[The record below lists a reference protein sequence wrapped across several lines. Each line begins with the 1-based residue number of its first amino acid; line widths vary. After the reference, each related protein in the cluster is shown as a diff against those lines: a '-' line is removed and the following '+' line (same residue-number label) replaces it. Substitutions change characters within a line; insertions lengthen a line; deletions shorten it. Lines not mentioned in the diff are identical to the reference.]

1 MTLDYG
7 IIGNR
12 QTAALI
18 SSKGSIDWCCFPRF
32 DSPSVFAKL
41 LDNRKGGSFE
51 VIPTGRYVTEQT
63 YIKNTNVLSTS
74 FKSRHG
80 EFEVLD
86 FFPCYVGQQ
95 KKFKSFQEIHRI
107 INVRKGNPKVKF
119 KFNPRFNYARDKP
132 DLYVKNGAIMAE
144 GEKEKLFLN
153 TDLDLESIMKRKAIG
168 LEGEAFFILS
178 YNDVF
183 HTRLAESKRLL
194 KRTIDFW
201 RSIIK
206 RTTLPRKYKEHV
218 IRSILVLEL
227 LRYEKSGAII
237 AAATTSLP
245 EIIGEE
251 RNWDYRYCWLR
262 DAALTVDAF
271 TKVCHFVEARE
282 FMKWLVRCCEELQ
295 TVRDVEGGIELPEK
309 ILSHLDGY
317 KKSRPV
323 RVGNDAYKQTQNDVY
338 GEVLESI
345 YKFFVEYEYIR
356 EMTPKQWTSLVQW
369 VNAAAEL
376 WKKKDHGIWEFRKK
390 EGHYTFS
397 KLLCWVALDRGVKLA
412 LKLGAPEQAAKWKKI
427 AKEIREDILQNGWNE
442 KIKSFTQKY
451 GSDDLDASLLL
462 IPHFE
467 FLPPKHPKVLST
479 IDRIDEKLREECF
492 VYRYKAEDDFGKPKN
507 AFIPCTMWLIEAM
520 YLTGRKKRAKKMFE
534 DLLNYSNHLGLFSED
549 IDPSTKELLGN
560 FPQAYTHLALI
571 NDAIMLSEGTV
582 KKPLCEIRLE

>member
-41 LDNRKGGSFE
+41 LDNKKGGSFE
-51 VIPTGRYVTEQT
+51 IIPTGRYVTDQT

-74 FKSRHG
+74 FKSQHG

-95 KKFKSFQEIHRI
+95 REFESFQEIHRI
-107 INVRKGNPKVKF
+107 IKVHKGNPKVKF
-119 KFNPRFNYARDKP
+119 KFDPRFNYARDKP
-132 DLYVKNGAIMAE
+132 DLYGKNGTIVAE

-153 TDLDLESIMKRKAIG
+153 TDLVPEGIMKRKATG

-183 HTRLAESKRLL
+183 HTRLAESKKLL

-206 RTTLPRKYKEHV
+206 RTSLPSKYKEHV
-218 IRSILVLEL
+218 IRSVLVLEL

-245 EIIGEE
+245 EIIGKE

-271 TKVCHFVEARE
+271 TKVCHFDEARK
-282 FMKWLVRCCEELQ
+282 FMKWLVRCCEQLQ
-295 TVRDVEGGIELPEK
+295 TVRGVEGEMELAEK

-323 RVGNDAYKQTQNDVY
+323 RIGNDAYKQIQNDVY

-345 YKFFVEYEYIR
+345 YRFFVEYKYMR
-356 EMTPKQWTSLVQW
+356 EMTPKQWTSMVQW

-376 WKKKDHGIWEFRKK
+376 WKKKDHGIWEFREK

-412 LKLGAPEQAAKWKKI
+412 LKLRAPEQAAKWKKI
-427 AKEIREDILQNGWNE
+427 AKEIREDILQNGWND

-451 GSDDLDASLLL
+451 DSDDLDASLLL
-462 IPHFE
+462 IPHFG

-479 IDRIDEKLREECF
+479 VDKIDKKLREGCF

-507 AFIPCTMWLIEAM
+507 AFIPCTFWLVEAM

-582 KKPLCEIRLE
+582 KKPPCGIRLE

>member
-41 LDNRKGGSFE
+41 LDNHKGGSFE
-51 VIPTGRYVTEQT
+51 IIPTSRYVAEQT
-63 YIKNTNVLSTS
+63 YVKNTNVLSTS
-74 FKSRHG
+74 FKSRRG

-86 FFPCYVGQQ
+86 FFPCYVGRQ

-119 KFNPRFNYARDKP
+119 KFDPRFDYARDKP
-132 DLYVKNGAIMAE
+132 DLSVKNGTIVAE

-153 TDLDLESIMKRKAIG
+153 TDLGPESIMERKPIG

-178 YNDVF
+178 HDDVF

-194 KRTIDFW
+194 ERTIGFW
-201 RSIIK
+201 REVIK
-206 RTTLPRKYKEHV
+206 KTTLPSKYKGHV
-218 IRSILVLEL
+218 IRSVLVLEL
-227 LRYEKSGAII
+227 LRYEESGAII

-262 DAALTVDAF
+262 DAALTVDAL
-271 TKVCHFVEARE
+271 TKVCHFDEVRE
-282 FMKWLVRCCEELQ
+282 FAKWLVGCCKILQ
-295 TVRDVEGGIELPEK
+295 TVRGVGGETELSEK
-309 ILSHLDGY
+309 ILKHLDGY
-317 KKSRPV
+317 KKSRPI
-323 RVGNDAYKQTQNDVY
+323 RIGNDAYKQTQNDVH
-338 GEVLESI
+338 GEVLESF
-345 YKFFVEYEYIR
+345 YKFFVEYEYAR
-356 EMTPKQWTSLVQW
+356 EMTPKQWKIMVEW
-369 VNAAAEL
+369 VNAAAKL
-376 WKKKDHGIWEFRKK
+376 WKKKDQGIWEFREKK
-390 EGHYTFS
+390 GHYTFS
-397 KLLCWVALDRGVKLA
+397 KLLCWVALDRGAKLA
-412 LKLGAPEQAAKWKKI
+412 LKCGDSQRAEKWKKI
-427 AKEIREDILQNGWNE
+427 AEEIREDILQNGWNE
-442 KIKSFTQKY
+442 KVKAFTQKY

-462 IPHFE
+462 VPHFG

-479 IDRIDEKLREECF
+479 IDEIDEKLREGCF

-507 AFIPCTMWLIEAM
+507 AFIPCSLWLVEAM
-520 YLTGRKKRAKKMFE
+520 YLAGRKKLARKLFE

-549 IDPSTKELLGN
+549 IDPYTKELLGN
-560 FPQAYTHLALI
+560 FPQAYTHMALV
-571 NDAIMLSEGTV
+571 NAAVMLSESSV
-582 KKPLCEIRLE
+582 KKPKCEIKLG

>member
-1 MTLDYG
+1 MALDYG

-51 VIPTGRYVTEQT
+51 IIPTGGYVTDQT

-74 FKSRHG
+74 FKSQHG

-95 KKFKSFQEIHRI
+95 REFESFQEIHRI
-107 INVRKGNPKVKF
+107 IKVHKDNPKVKF
-119 KFNPRFNYARDKP
+119 KFDPRFNYARDKP
-132 DLYVKNGAIMAE
+132 DLYEKNGAIVAE

-153 TDLDLESIMKRKAIG
+153 TDLPPKGIMKRKATG

-183 HTRLAESKRLL
+183 HTRLVESKRLL

-206 RTTLPRKYKEHV
+206 RTSLPSKYKEHV
-218 IRSILVLEL
+218 IRSVLVLEL

-245 EIIGEE
+245 EIIGEG

-271 TKVCHFVEARE
+271 TKVCHFDEARK
-282 FMKWLVRCCEELQ
+282 FMKWLVRCCEQLQ
-295 TVRDVEGGIELPEK
+295 TVRGVEGGMNLSEK
-309 ILSHLDGY
+309 ILGHLDGY

-323 RVGNDAYKQTQNDVY
+323 RIGNDAYKQTQNDVY

-345 YKFFVEYEYIR
+345 SKFFEYEYIR
-356 EMTPKQWTSLVQW
+356 EMTPKQWASMVQW
-369 VNAAAEL
+369 VNAAAKS
-376 WKKKDHGIWEFRKK
+376 WKKKDHGIWEFREK

-412 LKLGAPEQAAKWKKI
+412 LKYGDSKLATEWKKI
-427 AKEIREDILQNGWNE
+427 AKEVRKDILQNGWNK

-451 GSDDLDASLLL
+451 DSDDLDASLLL
-462 IPHFE
+462 IPHFG

-479 IDRIDEKLREECF
+479 VDKIDEKLSEGCF

-507 AFIPCTMWLIEAM
+507 AFIPCTFWLVEAM
-520 YLTGRKKRAKKMFE
+520 YLTGRKKRARKMFE

-549 IDPSTKELLGN
+549 IDLNTKELLGN

-582 KKPLCEIRLE
+582 KKPVCEKGLG